1 MSKESAAGYRANLL
15 TPRSTRAISPLD
27 KKTTHSCTKTTYFR
41 QKQSSK
47 NNSPVRQNLQVLAD
61 RGDSDHTEEEF
72 SDYFPAHMS
81 GW

>member
-47 NNSPVRQNLQVLAD
+47 ATPRSAKTCRFWRTGETVTTPKKN
-61 RGDSDHTEEEF
+61 
-72 SDYFPAHMS
+72 FPIIFPPT
-81 GW
+81 